1 MGLEIVKELYIKS
14 IYNYNHILS
23 KFTSIYCY
31 FCYNTVMNLDKLYKV
46 LADQPKFRLK
56 QAKEVIFEHQLD
68 TWSKASNFPKNLREK
83 LNQECSLGID
93 GQIFESKNSKTT
105 KALIV
110 LEDDLKIETVLLS
123 HKDGRHTVCV
133 STQVGCPLGCKFCA
147 TGKMGLTRNLDYNEI
162 LSQVLFFSRHLKKQD
177 KRVSN
182 VVFMGMG
189 EPFLNY
195 ENVIKSIK
203 YLNEDL
209 GIGARKISISTSGV
223 LHGIKKLSAEPM
235 QINLAV
241 SLHAPNDKLRTELM
255 PINKG
260 FPLQKLLAEV
270 DEYIIKTGRRVM
282 FEYLMIKGI
291 NDKPQ
296 HAKELAVLMK
306 KPLYMVNLI
315 AYNPTDVFKASDSG
329 SIKKFKEILET
340 EGVAVTQRY
349 SFGQD
354 IDAACGQLATN
365 KK

>member
-1 MGLEIVKELYIKS
+1 
-14 IYNYNHILS
+14 
-23 KFTSIYCY
+23 
-31 FCYNTVMNLDKLYKV
+31 MNFEKLYKI
-46 LADQPKFRLK
+46 LEEQPKYRVQQVK
-56 QAKEVIFEHQLD
+56 DVIF
-68 TWSKASNFPKNLREK
+68 TKMATNWSQASNIPKELKER
-83 LNQECSLGID
+83 LNKDCPLDID
-93 GQIFESKNSKTT
+93 GQIFESKDNKTT
-105 KALIV
+105 KALIT
-110 LEDDLKIETVLLS
+110 LDDDLKIETVLLS

-147 TGKMGLTRNLDYNEI
+147 TGRMGLKRNLEYNEI
-162 LSQVLFFSRHLKKQD
+162 IDQVLFFARYLKQREQ
-177 KRVSN
+177 RVSN

-195 ENVIKSIK
+195 DNTMKAIK

-209 GIGARKISISTSGV
+209 DIGARRMSISTSGV
-223 LHGIKKLSAEPM
+223 LHGIKKLANEPM

-260 FPLQKLLAEV
+260 FPLKKLFAEV
-270 DEYIIKTGRRVM
+270 DAYIAKTGRRVM
-282 FEYLMIKGI
+282 FEYLMIKGV

-296 HAKELAVLMK
+296 HAEELVALMQ

-315 AYNPTDVFKASDSG
+315 AYNPTDVFKSSDSR
-329 SIKKFKEILET
+329 SIKQFKEILER
-340 EGVAVTQRY
+340 ARIPVTQRY